1 MTTGEDE
8 KDETELIEM
17 ENGKEDAE
25 PQLIVEEGTVGVDI
39 TLDVRKRTY
48 DNEDG
53 EGDSDDDEKDDPMN
67 HSWEDTY
74 EQEI

>member
-8 KDETELIEM
+8 KDETVLIEM
-17 ENGKEDAE
+17 ENGDAE
-25 PQLIVEEGTVGVDI
+25 PPLIVEEGTVGVDTI
-39 TLDVRKRTY
+39 LDARKRTY
-48 DNEDG
+48 DNEDE

-67 HSWEDTY
+67 HSWEDAY

>member
-8 KDETELIEM
+8 KDETVLIEM
-17 ENGKEDAE
+17 ENGDVE
-25 PQLIVEEGTVGVDI
+25 PQLIVEEGTVGVDT
-39 TLDVRKRTY
+39 TLDARKRTY
-48 DNEDG
+48 DNEDE

-67 HSWEDTY
+67 HSWEDAY